1 MSSLPVEPSGSE
13 TLISAST
20 YERADSTDDSF
31 IRHHKYFFK
40 DGNVTFL
47 VDGTLYC
54 VHRYFFSRDSMYFSA
69 RFDQLGIRDHEA
81 LPITISLGNIERK
94 DFEAFLSILYP
105 ENFEQH
111 DLSYE
116 EWKSV
121 LDLSTCWDFTSVRRL
136 ALNNI
141 QPPTPHDRLLLART
155 YSVDHWVI
163 PALSALCER
172 GASISLDE
180 ARQMDIEDVVLVTT
194 VREDIRS
201 RNLQV
206 DAAEIPRRVEAAQA
220 GKPVHIDSVDVSP
233 AVPTSGAVE
242 QVLSSLDEEP
252 ASKDRVTDESVG
264 EVLEKQATPD
274 DISGQREELQQ
285 PLEDRQAKATA
296 KPKPEVEKVRRM
308 VEAAML
314 KADEGKMIKWKAQAE
329 KHAVEEARV
338 SDLKAKAESAEC
350 KAQAAEREAEAAKV
364 VILEAATELEKAAAS
379 EVRHAASSAAKVARE
394 EAKKARKAA
403 TKAANRAAQL
413 WCT

>member
-1 MSSLPVEPSGSE
+1 MNGV
-13 TLISAST
+13 
-20 YERADSTDDSF
+20 DKSF
-31 IRHHKYFFK
+31 
-40 DGNVTFL
+40 
-47 VDGTLYC
+47 
-54 VHRYFFSRDSMYFSA
+54 
-69 RFDQLGIRDHEA
+69 Q
-81 LPITISLGNIERK
+81 
-94 DFEAFLSILYP
+94 
-105 ENFEQH
+105 
-111 DLSYE
+111 
-116 EWKSV
+116 
-121 LDLSTCWDFTSVRRL
+121 
-136 ALNNI
+136 
-141 QPPTPHDRLLLART
+141 
-155 YSVDHWVI
+155 
-163 PALSALCER
+163 
-172 GASISLDE
+172 
-180 ARQMDIEDVVLVTT
+180 
-194 VREDIRS
+194 
-201 RNLQV
+201 
-206 DAAEIPRRVEAAQA
+206 
-220 GKPVHIDSVDVSP
+220 
-233 AVPTSGAVE
+233 
-242 QVLSSLDEEP
+242 
-252 ASKDRVTDESVG
+252 
-264 EVLEKQATPD
+264 EKQATSD